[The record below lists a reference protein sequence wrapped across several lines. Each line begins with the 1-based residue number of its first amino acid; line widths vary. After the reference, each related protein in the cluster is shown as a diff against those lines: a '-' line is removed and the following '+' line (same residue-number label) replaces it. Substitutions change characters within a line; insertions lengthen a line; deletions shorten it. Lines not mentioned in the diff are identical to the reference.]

1 MWYVIPHKWHV
12 IPRNKTTAEH
22 LAMNPTGFNNFD
34 EAQDKAEYLRE
45 ETGKHYYVVKIQT
58 VWTTKTL
65 AEAMG
70 ES

>member
-1 MWYVIPHKWHV
+1 MYYIVKHGEVLSTIADICTLSLAAAK
-12 IPRNKTTAEH
+12 RTADEMH
-22 LAMNPTGFNNFD
+22 ERTGD
-34 EAQDKAEYLRE
+34 
-45 ETGKHYYVVKIQT
+45 HYHVVKIQT